1 MASSAHERDDD
12 LNLPVE
18 EDYEHLIEDYSHLA
32 PPTEGE
38 LLQGRVV
45 KVTPVEVIV
54 DFGYKLEGLV
64 PIEQVR
70 QPDGTVSFKVG
81 DAIDV
86 MIDRQGPQ
94 PDGYSLLSH
103 SKASRLR
110 IWDTLERAMREQ
122 LLVSGRV
129 TERTKGGL
137 MVDVGVPA
145 FMPGSQVDM
154 RPSHD
159 LDQFLGQDIP
169 VKVIKLNRRRGN
181 VVVSRKMAIE
191 EDVKVRKERALE
203 HLEEGAIVSGTV
215 KNLTEYGAFVDLG
228 GIDGLLHVSDMSHGR
243 VTHASEVVRVG
254 DELTV
259 KILKFDRAKERIS
272 LGLRQLT
279 PDPWETLPERCP
291 AGSKVVGRVMS
302 ITDYGAFIEIEPGVE
317 GLIHISEMTW
327 SRRMKHPSKV
337 VKVGDEVEAVVLEV
351 KPRDRRVSLGIK
363 QLEAD
368 PWTTVAQRYSIG
380 SVVEGRVRKLT
391 EFGAF
396 LEIEEGVDGL
406 VHVSDLSWTKHVKDP
421 TEVLRKGQVMQAVI
435 LNIDAPNRR
444 LSLGVKQLQPDA
456 WESFFRSHE
465 VNDLVRGRV
474 CRSAA
479 FGLFVE
485 VAPGVEG
492 LCHKSEIPAMPDRG
506 QAADALL
513 PVGEEYDFKIIKL
526 NEGERKIGL
535 SLRAVAEEEERTRL
549 EDYQRQAAAA
559 TMTIEEAMNR
569 RGKGEGR

>member
-1 MASSAHERDDD
+1 MASGTHDQD
-12 LNLPVE
+12 LDVNFPAE

-38 LLQGRVV
+38 LLQGHVV
-45 KVTPVEVIV
+45 KVTAQEVIV

-70 QPDGTVSFKVG
+70 AADGSIPFKPG
-81 DAIDV
+81 DPIDV
-86 MIDRQGPQ
+86 MMDRHGAQ
-94 PDGYSLLSH
+94 PEGYVLLSH
-103 SKASRLR
+103 SRASRLR

-122 LLVSGRV
+122 LLVSGHV
-129 TERTKGGL
+129 MDRTKGGL

-145 FMPGSQVDM
+145 FMPGSQVDV
-154 RPSHD
+154 RPVHD

-169 VKVIKLNRRRGN
+169 VKVLKLNRRRGN
-181 VVVSRKMAIE
+181 VVVSRKLAIE
-191 EDVKVRKERALE
+191 EDQKVRKERALE
-203 HLEEGAIVSGTV
+203 HLFEGAEVTGTV
-215 KNLTEYGAFVDLG
+215 KNLTDYGAFVDLG

-243 VTHASEVVRVG
+243 VNHPSEVVHVG
-254 DELTV
+254 DELVV
-259 KILKFDRAKERIS
+259 KVLKFDRSKERIS
-272 LGLRQLT
+272 LGIRQLS

-291 AGSKVVGRVMS
+291 AGSRVVGRVMS
-302 ITDYGAFIEIEPGVE
+302 ITDYGAFVEIEPGVE

-327 SRRMKHPSKV
+327 SRRMKHPSRV
-337 VKVGDEVEAVVLEV
+337 VKAGDQVEAVVLEV
-351 KPRDRRVSLGIK
+351 KPKERRVSLGIK

-368 PWTTVAQRYSIG
+368 PWTTVAERYSIG

-391 EFGAF
+391 DFGAF

-406 VHVSDLSWTKHVKDP
+406 VHVSDLSWTKHVKSP
-421 TEVLRKGQVMQAVI
+421 AEILRKGQMMQAVI

-465 VNDLVRGRV
+465 VGDLVRGRV
-474 CRSAA
+474 CRAVP
-479 FGLFVE
+479 FGTFVE

-492 LCHKSEIPAMPDRG
+492 LCHKSEIPPMPDRA
-506 QAADALL
+506 QAGDTLL
-513 PVGEEYDFKIIKL
+513 PIGEEYDFKIIKL
-526 NEGERKIGL
+526 SEAEKKIGL

-559 TMTIEEAMNR
+559 TMTIEEAMHI